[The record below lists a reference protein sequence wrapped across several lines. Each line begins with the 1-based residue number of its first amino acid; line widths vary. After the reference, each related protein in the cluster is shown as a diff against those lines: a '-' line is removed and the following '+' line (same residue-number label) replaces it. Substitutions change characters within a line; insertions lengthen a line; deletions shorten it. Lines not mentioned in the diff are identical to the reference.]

1 MTNKILMWF
10 SIILAFQ
17 VTIIIITALL
27 SQPTYAIGDTT
38 NRSANIYEG
47 SQAENN
53 ITNLSFNK
61 GHSEDPKITVLGNNT
76 YVVWIDDSSGMR
88 DIYFRKSTDKG
99 CNFSP
104 IIDVSNQN
112 GGSVDPHIAAS
123 ANNIYLIWE
132 HTPGNNGEV
141 FFTRSTDGGE
151 TFERS
156 RNMGNNTGFNGYP
169 QIAVMEKNVYLVW
182 HDASHGILFT
192 KSTDN
197 GSTFDS
203 VKNIG
208 GNNSFNGSPQIA
220 VTEQNVYITW
230 INNDRKNYSQIF
242 FTRSTDNGNSFETP
256 VELGK
261 GGDHVTGTLLF
272 NPRIATDLQTHNV
285 HVVWHGG
292 RIAHQG
298 TGNINALISDVL
310 YQRSTDNGQ
319 SFGKTINLSNYSGWS
334 TNPQIVVSQNNTV
347 YVVWTNNAQQKY
359 GQIFFTRSTDNGQSF
374 GKTINLS
381 NYSGWSTNPQIVV
394 SQNNTVYVVWTNNA
408 QHQQKYGQIFF
419 TRSTDNGQS
428 FGKTINLSNYSGWS
442 TNPQIAV
449 SQNNSVYVV
458 WTNNATGNEET
469 LFKGYGISNICTTA
483 SNYNQSYKN
492 NEIDRSLLKQ
502 LNIAFVDP
510 TFTFAAYDS
519 AFYLFYDISNPGHKD
534 SNFTKY
540 TDLLTSRIPG
550 KPYLSKES
558 DDIMLHLKWLLPESN
573 IHFITDQ
580 DVHNGSLIFN
590 DKDVNLYDVLI
601 LSHQEYVTQREY
613 DNLKK
618 FVANGGILI
627 LLDGNVFYAEV
638 RYDEITD
645 KITLVKGHGWAFDG
659 KSAWK
664 SIEERWEDETSQWI
678 GSNYLCC
685 FDDDIIFNNNP
696 FDIKHDEEQYIT
708 NPHAKILLDYN
719 ATENE
724 PNPRKFT
731 IATYEF
737 DYKRGK
743 VLTMGLYTDDLK
755 ANERFWRFFDSLIF
769 QYILAQKVH
778 S

>member
-1 MTNKILMWF
+1 MANKILKWF

-17 VTIIIITALL
+17 VTIIIITVLL
-27 SQPTYAIGDTT
+27 SQPIYAIEESTL
-38 NRSANIYEG
+38 NRSANIYE
-47 SQAENN
+47 SSEAENN
-53 ITNLSFNK
+53 ITNLSNNK
-61 GHSEDPKITVLGNNT
+61 GHSEVPKITVLRNNT
-76 YVVWIDDSSGMR
+76 YVVWIDDSSGRR
-88 DIYFRKSTDKG
+88 DIHFRKSTDKG
-99 CNFSP
+99 CNFGP

-123 ANNIYLIWE
+123 ANNIFLIWE

-151 TFERS
+151 TFERI
-156 RNMGNNTGFNGYP
+156 RNIGNNTGFNGYP
-169 QIAVMEKNVYLVW
+169 QLAVSGKNVYLVW
-182 HDASHGILFT
+182 HDASHGIFFT

-197 GSTFDS
+197 GSTFDT

-220 VTEQNVYITW
+220 IGEKNVYVTW
-230 INNDRKNYSQIF
+230 INNAEKNYSQIF

-256 VELGK
+256 VELGH
-261 GGDHVTGTLLF
+261 GGDHTTGTLLF
-272 NPRIATDLQTHNV
+272 NPQIATDLQTGNV
-285 HVVWHGG
+285 YVVWYGG

-298 TGNINALISDVL
+298 TGNIDALISDVL
-310 YQRSTDNGQ
+310 FRRSTDNGE
-319 SFGKTINLSNYSGWS
+319 SFDKIINLSNYSGWSTNPQLAVSQDNSVYVVWTNTAQHQQKYGQIFLTRSTDNGESFDKTINLSNYSGWS
-334 TNPQIVVSQNNTV
+334 TNPQ
-347 YVVWTNNAQQKY
+347 
-359 GQIFFTRSTDNGQSF
+359 
-374 GKTINLS
+374 L
-381 NYSGWSTNPQIVV
+381 
-394 SQNNTVYVVWTNNA
+394 
-408 QHQQKYGQIFF
+408 
-419 TRSTDNGQS
+419 
-428 FGKTINLSNYSGWS
+428 
-442 TNPQIAV
+442 AV

-469 LFKGYGISNICTTA
+469 IFKNYGNSNICTSAT
-483 SNYNQSYKN
+483 NGNQSFN
-492 NEIDRSLLKQ
+492 NKEIDSSFLKQ

-519 AFYLFYDISNPGHKD
+519 AFYLFYDISKSGHKG

-540 TDLLTSRIPG
+540 TDLLTSKIPR

-580 DVHNGSLIFN
+580 DVHNGSLIFS
-590 DKDVNLYDVLI
+590 DKEVNLYDALI
-601 LSHQEYVTQREY
+601 LSHQEYLTQREY

-638 RYDEITD
+638 KYDETTD
-645 KITLVKGHGWAFDG
+645 KITLVKGHGWAFNG

-664 SIEERWEDETSQWI
+664 SIAERWEDETSQWV

-685 FDDDIIFNNNP
+685 FEDDIIFNNNP
-696 FDIKHDEEQYIT
+696 FDAKHDEEQYVT
-708 NPHAKILLDYN
+708 NPNVKILLDYN

-731 IATYEF
+731 VATYEF

-755 ANERFWRFFDSLIF
+755 GNERFWRFFDSLIF
-769 QYILAQKVH
+769 QYVLGQNVH